1 MQSPFSAKA
10 LQTDKHTLPPGN
22 RHPENRVS
30 IDVDE
35 YEHLKSSASKLSIS
49 IGTFLTNYD
58 VTNRKFKYDLTYS
71 IVGKWTKREINN
83 PMETTVTDR
92 VTVV

>member
-10 LQTDKHTLPPGN
+10 LQTVKHTLPPGN
-22 RHPENRVS
+22 GHPENRVS

-35 YEHLKSSASKLSIS
+35 YEQLKLAASKLSIS

-58 VTNRKFKYDLTYS
+58 VTNRKF
-71 IVGKWTKREINN
+71 
-83 PMETTVTDR
+83 
-92 VTVV
+92 